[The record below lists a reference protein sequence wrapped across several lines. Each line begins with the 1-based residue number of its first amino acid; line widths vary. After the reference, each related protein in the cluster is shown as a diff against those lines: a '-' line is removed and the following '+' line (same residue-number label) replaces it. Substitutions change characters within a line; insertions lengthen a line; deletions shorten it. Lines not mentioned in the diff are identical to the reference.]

1 MLIKL
6 YTNTGDI
13 VIIEGIEDVK
23 IKNGLQE
30 YNPYVPSVDDGFKNF
45 FFDTDQSAQSSNAI
59 APAHFL
65 GFVTRVIEYA
75 KDGMCRLFLCDTAYV
90 CSNDGKTIHTVSTK

>member
-6 YTNTGDI
+6 YTNIGDI

-30 YNPYVPSVDDGFKNF
+30 YNPYVPYIDDGFKNF
-45 FFDTDQSAQSSNAI
+45 FFDTDQQARDSYAI
-59 APAHFL
+59 TPPNFL